1 MLLFLAGDVIP
12 LPIRHDP
19 DTVLVAEQIA
29 WFSVNLTAEPS
40 THFSHFSTSRKS
52 VSPIQAPADPAI
64 YNTGMFVM
72 IYSIFYFYFIKY
84 MAHIIFIGNFKKRIL
99 LTELSMIFK
108 KSQINFYEKIKDKT
122 RKIHF

>member
-1 MLLFLAGDVIP
+1 
-12 LPIRHDP
+12 
-19 DTVLVAEQIA
+19 
-29 WFSVNLTAEPS
+29 
-40 THFSHFSTSRKS
+40 
-52 VSPIQAPADPAI
+52 
-64 YNTGMFVM
+64 MFVM